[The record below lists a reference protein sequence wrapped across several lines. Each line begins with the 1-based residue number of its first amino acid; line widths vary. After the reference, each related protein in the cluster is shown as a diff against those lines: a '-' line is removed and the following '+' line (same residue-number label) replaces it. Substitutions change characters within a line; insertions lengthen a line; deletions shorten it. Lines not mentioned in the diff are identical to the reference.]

1 MTAPNINK
9 PNATTDKYQDVY
21 GKGSRFGQDLSEDSV
36 RRMLIG
42 RDRSPFDSALSG
54 FVKVVEDIF
63 KGIGGIIGGAVNAA
77 VTVGGAA
84 IKFVVDGVKNLITGV
99 SKVIGHFLNGG
110 RRSDLPRELPA
121 IYSPIAA
128 DLEGALKPI
137 NDKIDQALT
146 QSRGAQGRAAEAITE
161 MQSLL
166 DPNNTN
172 SQLWKLQDQINK
184 GFQEAHENH
193 TAAIDAFQEA
203 LNTTVPYI
211 SRLIVLDSNTGSVE
225 NEHIKITRGGTKT
238 NGYFD
243 VYIKPGW
250 SGNWVFNGMA
260 YANGNYTNEPVIG
273 VGTAGIGERSLRFS
287 SSRNGG
293 TVGPGYV
300 SYVVSGARKRTHTFR
315 DNARRNAERSYFK
328 ITEFRMPVGGQATV
342 KAHLEW
348 EQKVYLGTY
357 DLQIRVNGS
366 NRTTTSSS
374 PGAPLFGSRLTK
386 HSAAVA
392 PTTLRK
398 GDVIS
403 LWAKADSHEHPARVY
418 KNTLFQ
424 VDYLDPNG

>member
-1 MTAPNINK
+1 MTTPGISK
-9 PNATTDKYQDVY
+9 PSATTDKYQDVH

-36 RRMLIG
+36 RRMLLG
-42 RDRSPFDSALSG
+42 RDASPFDAALSG

-146 QSRGAQGRAAEAITE
+146 QSRGAQGKAAEAITE

-211 SRLIVLDSNTGSVE
+211 SRLIVLDTNTGSVE
-225 NEHIKITRGGTKT
+225 NEHVKLTRGGS
-238 NGYFD
+238 NSSGYFD
-243 VYIKPGW
+243 VHIKPGW

-273 VGTAGIGERSLRFS
+273 VGVAGIGDRNLRFS

-293 TVGPGYV
+293 SVGPGYV
-300 SYVVSGARKRTHTFR
+300 SYVVSGAKKRTHTFR
-315 DNARRNAERSYFK
+315 DNARRNAERNFFK
-328 ITEFRMPVGGQATV
+328 ITEFRMPVAGQATV
-342 KAHLEW
+342 KANLEW
-348 EQKVYLGTY
+348 EQKVFLGTY

-392 PTTLRK
+392 PTTLNK

-403 LWAKADSHEHPARVY
+403 LWAKADSGEHPARVY